1 MISSTRT
8 PVRTLAPAAFAPA
21 ANESVSPVGSMC
33 PSVGTNW
40 APSTRDASISGKRSS
55 ASSVD
60 TISTGSPK
68 DFAHPA
74 WRASA
79 SIR

>member
-1 MISSTRT
+1 
-8 PVRTLAPAAFAPA
+8 
-21 ANESVSPVGSMC
+21 MC

-79 SIR
+79 SIRYGEDARCSVPTWCHPGSTPVSSASVG